1 MAISNEWLSKLP
13 YEEQVKFLLEL
24 EDYGKTVIS
33 NKGIPLEIDSVVY
46 YIPKPVA
53 NLIEF
58 LSKQTERGN
67 NEVWN
72 D

>member
-1 MAISNEWLSKLP
+1 MGISIEWLSKLP

-24 EDYGKTVIS
+24 EDYGKTVVPEDI
-33 NKGIPLEIDSVVY
+33 IPLEIDSVVY

-58 LSKQTERGN
+58 LSKQPERGD
-67 NEVWN
+67 NEVW
-72 D
+72 DD